1 MDDATFCVPV
11 IRSPRGGKRARKDKE
26 GVDVVRE
33 IVRARDCPRK
43 KEVENINGWARRARG
58 HQLMANYFFPIPD
71 SRRIKQIAIVQILP
85 LTDG

>member
-1 MDDATFCVPV
+1 MDDAHSAYLSFEVP
-11 IRSPRGGKRARKDKE
+11 GE
-26 GVDVVRE
+26 GREYEKTRRVDVVRE

-43 KEVENINGWARRARG
+43 EEVENINGWARRARG
-58 HQLMANYFFPIPD
+58 HQLVANYFFPIPD